1 MSPFRRSP
9 TAVITD
15 YACLVRTMIPRDR
28 WSILA
33 INERWKS
40 RRGREQ
46 LVKDI
51 ESPRTLGLTAVRGS
65 EVLGFALFHLVDE
78 AIDLDWIAVLPD
90 REVIRH
96 GVGRRLIDELAK
108 KCGEHGKPQLTT
120 IVPEDN
126 SLAIWFLR
134 SCEFHAT
141 RVICDHFP
149 PVPGHGEIRDGYRF
163 VLDVAAWAVARAN
176 RPEMAP

>member
-1 MSPFRRSP
+1 MSPFRRPP

-28 WSILA
+28 WSILT
-33 INERWKS
+33 INDRWKS

-65 EVLGFALFHLVDE
+65 EVLGFALFRLE
-78 AIDLDWIAVLPD
+78 SMTIDLDWIAVLPD

-96 GVGRRLIDELAK
+96 GVGRKLIDELAR

-134 SCEFHAT
+134 SCDFHAT
-141 RVICDHFP
+141 RVLRDHFP
-149 PVPGHGEIRDGYRF
+149 PAPGHEATRDGYAFR
-163 VLDVAAWAVARAN
+163 LDVAAWAVARAN
-176 RPEMAP
+176 CPTKVP